1 MVGYKNIC
9 ARLMRFVAQINM
21 FLADGLGFYDA
32 RALLVN
38 LLQVFVAFFGWKV
51 IKCQRLFKGVFVF
64 LKTL

>member
-9 ARLMRFVAQINM
+9 ARLMRFVAQIHM

-38 LLQVFVAFFGWKV
+38 LLQVFVASFWKE
-51 IKCQRLFKGVFVF
+51 RVFRMESDKVSTF
-64 LKTL
+64 V